1 MSKQV
6 YTWGKVQAGDIIS
19 FRYKGKKPTGLLTT
33 VLVLNPKLPHTRKDG
48 TKTFHLNGLK
58 LEERG
63 SIPTI
68 RNKQNVGRLL
78 ETLGNIEVVSQEDEI
93 YKVDV
98 PSSGQRGARP
108 ASYRSVL
115 RYVRQYNIYR
125 SYDFI
130 EAKKSQV
137 FLEPIK
143 LPKKL
148 VEVLIEN

>member
-1 MSKQV
+1 MAKQV
-6 YTWGKVQAGDIIS
+6 YTWGDVQAGDIIS

-33 VLVLNPKLPHTRKDG
+33 ILVLNPKFPYTRKDG

-63 SIPTI
+63 SIPII
-68 RNKQNVGRLL
+68 RNKQNVGSLL
-78 ETLGNIEVVSQEDEI
+78 ETLGSIEVISQEDEI
-93 YKVDV
+93 YRVDV
-98 PSSGQRGARP
+98 PSSGPRGATL

-125 SYDFI
+125 SYDLI
-130 EAKKSQV
+130 QAKKSQV

-143 LPKKL
+143 LPKEL